1 LPPCEE
7 GEACGEVVDAGC
19 VVYTGE
25 ALPAVNV
32 EPNERLDDIIRGWA
46 ETTASGTQAIATQQT
61 LTVAPQGS
69 GTSVNPLRM
78 NVRVSSHP
86 ENLLQVVDYVDE
98 TSVQRTGLQ
107 VKLNMS
113 TVLWILTQIA
123 QNEELKTMFCEV
135 VELCSA
141 SSCRIATNLEVGEPQ
156 QGGE

>member
-1 LPPCEE
+1 
-7 GEACGEVVDAGC
+7 
-19 VVYTGE
+19 
-25 ALPAVNV
+25 
-32 EPNERLDDIIRGWA
+32 
-46 ETTASGTQAIATQQT
+46 
-61 LTVAPQGS
+61 
-69 GTSVNPLRM
+69 M

-141 SSCRIATNLEVGEPQ
+141 SSCRIATNLVVSTDDDS
-156 QGGE
+156 